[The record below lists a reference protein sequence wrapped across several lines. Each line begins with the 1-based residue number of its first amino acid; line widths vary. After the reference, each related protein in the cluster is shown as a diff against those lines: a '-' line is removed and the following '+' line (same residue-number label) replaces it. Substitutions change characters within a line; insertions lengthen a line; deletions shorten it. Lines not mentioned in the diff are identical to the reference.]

1 MRRRLI
7 VTYVTLLAA
16 VLVGLNVPLAVT
28 IAGNVGNRMF
38 ADRQGDTARFASLA
52 EPALR
57 NDQFGALGD
66 ELRQYDEMFGIAATV
81 VGRDGRP
88 VLASRSGLDL
98 TDPRL
103 REAVEAALSGQR
115 ADVAPRIWPWQRE
128 PMVVAAP
135 VGGGGQVT
143 GAALT
148 VSPTG
153 ALRRAVW
160 RSWALLVGVSA
171 LVLLA
176 GAAAA
181 APLANWMLRPVQQLD
196 QAAHALAAGRF
207 ADRALEGP
215 GPPELRRLTSSFNA
229 MADRVAT
236 LVERQRSFVSYAS
249 HQLRTPLA
257 TLRLWVENLEPSVLP
272 SGRGDHRMVAAEI
285 ERMGSMCDALLT
297 YARAE
302 ATADDIADVDAAE
315 VADARVAIW
324 SQAFS
329 QAGIGLVRAGE
340 RRAPVRAAPQ
350 ALDQALDALLSNAVK
365 FVGRGGGP
373 GEPGGRVVVLVD
385 TVAARA
391 RGSTGWVDI
400 HVIDNGP
407 GLPEA
412 DLAQAAQPFWR
423 SPGHQNVDGSGLG
436 ITVAEALVAASG
448 GRLDLTPAQP
458 HGLHARVRLPAVPAA
473 GVARPPGPAGLGLA
487 GGSPA
492 GQPPVGPLP

>member
-28 IAGNVGNRMF
+28 IAGTVANRMF

-66 ELRQYDEMFGIAATV
+66 ELRQYDEMFGIAAVV

-88 VLASRSGLDL
+88 VLASRSGIDL

-103 REAVEAALSGQR
+103 RAAVDSALSGQR
-115 ADVAPRIWPWQRE
+115 ADLAPRVWPWQRD
-128 PMVVAAP
+128 PMVVAEP

-153 ALRRAVW
+153 ALSGAIW
-160 RSWALLVGVSA
+160 RSWALLAGVSA

-215 GPPELRRLTSSFNA
+215 GPPELRRLTTSFNT

-236 LVERQRSFVSYAS
+236 LVERQRNFVSYAS

-257 TLRLWVENLEPSVLP
+257 TLRLWVENLAPSVLP
-272 SGRGDHRMVAAEI
+272 AGREDHRMVAAEI
-285 ERMGSMCDALLT
+285 ERMGAMCDALLA

-302 ATADDIADVDAAE
+302 ATADDITDVDAAE

-324 SQAFS
+324 SQAFR

-365 FVGRGGGP
+365 FVGRGN
-373 GEPGGRVVVLVD
+373 RVVVVVD
-385 TVAARA
+385 TLAPRPRA
-391 RGSTGWVDI
+391 TAGWVDI

-407 GLPEA
+407 GLPPA
-412 DLAQAAQPFWR
+412 DLAQATEPFWR
-423 SPGHQNVDGSGLG
+423 SPGHQHVDGSGLG
-436 ITVAEALVAASG
+436 VTVAEALVTASG
-448 GRLDLTPAQP
+448 GRLDLMPAQP
-458 HGLHARVRLPAVPAA
+458 YGLHARVRLPGVPAA
-473 GVARPPGPAGLGLA
+473 GVARPPDPAA
-487 GGSPA
+487 VDPA
-492 GQPPVGPLP
+492 AVDPAAVEPA